1 MSSLK
6 NKVVLHL
13 TSLSSG
19 GGGTYTID
27 IHRTCVDLGYDSYV
41 VVRGRKCIY
50 PDGSIKEIH
59 PSRHFYWDKLRRFLF
74 RLVIKHS
81 YVDDAY
87 SMYNLCERFTCHSA
101 KDILAALP
109 KKPDVIFVH
118 WVSDFANAKVIRDLE
133 SMTGAKVL
141 FIMVDHALFSG
152 GCHYQLD
159 CQRYKDGWH
168 DCPATTSRWVKR
180 GIEKNY
186 AFKKHYL
193 PKDIHVAAR
202 GIEKQRL
209 SQSELFRNCQQ
220 ELIVFPLDEKKFCP
234 SSDKDA
240 LRVKWGVP
248 VDRKVVLIGATHL
261 NEKRKGM
268 DLLVEALKNVHND
281 VLVLVAGNMDKQ
293 LAFVKEAKVLGYLSE
308 GQLIE
313 AYQMADL
320 FVCPSLADAGPL
332 MVMQSCFCGTPVV
345 AFPVGVSAE
354 LVETGETGYLAQYG
368 NVDDL
373 AHGIDEIVMLPD
385 ERWKEIS
392 LKCRERV
399 LRLCSSQAGN
409 TIDVF
414 LNRIF
419 DNE

>member
-1 MSSLK
+1 M
-6 NKVVLHL
+6 
-13 TSLSSG
+13 
-19 GGGTYTID
+19 
-27 IHRTCVDLGYDSYV
+27 
-41 VVRGRKCIY
+41 
-50 PDGSIKEIH
+50 
-59 PSRHFYWDKLRRFLF
+59 
-74 RLVIKHS
+74 
-81 YVDDAY
+81 
-87 SMYNLCERFTCHSA
+87 
-101 KDILAALP
+101 
-109 KKPDVIFVH
+109 
-118 WVSDFANAKVIRDLE
+118 
-133 SMTGAKVL
+133 
-141 FIMVDHALFSG
+141 
-152 GCHYQLD
+152 
-159 CQRYKDGWH
+159 
-168 DCPATTSRWVKR
+168 KR

>member
-1 MSSLK
+1 MPSLK

-19 GGGTYTID
+19 GGGTFTID

-41 VVRGRKCIY
+41 VIRGRKCIY
-50 PDGSIKEIH
+50 PEGSIKEIH
-59 PSRHFYWDKLRRFLF
+59 PSRRFYWDKLRRFLF

-101 KDILAALP
+101 KDILASLP

-159 CQRYKDGWH
+159 CQRYKDGCH

-209 SQSELFRNCQQ
+209 RQSELYRNCQQ
-220 ELIVFPLDEKKFCP
+220 ELIVFPLDEKKYCP
-234 SSDKDA
+234 SSDRVA
-240 LRVKWGVP
+240 LREKWGVP
-248 VDRKVVLIGATHL
+248 LNRKVVLIGATHF

-268 DLLVEALKNVHND
+268 DLLVEALKNVHDD
-281 VLVLVAGNMDKQ
+281 VLVLVAGKMDKPISF
-293 LAFVKEAKVLGYLSE
+293 AKEANALGYLNE
-308 GQLIE
+308 DQLIE
-313 AYQMADL
+313 AYQMADV
-320 FVCPSLADAGPL
+320 FVCPSLADSGPL
-332 MVMQSCFCGTPVV
+332 MVKQACLCGTPVV
-345 AFPVGVSAE
+345 AFPVGVSVE
-354 LVETGETGYLAQYG
+354 LVENVATGYLAQYG

-373 AHGIDEIVMLPD
+373 AHGIDEIVKLPD
-385 ERWKEIS
+385 ERWKEVS
-392 LKCRERV
+392 LKCRERA
-399 LRLCSSQAGN
+399 LRLFSSQAGN
-409 TIDVF
+409 TIEDF

-419 DNE
+419 ENE